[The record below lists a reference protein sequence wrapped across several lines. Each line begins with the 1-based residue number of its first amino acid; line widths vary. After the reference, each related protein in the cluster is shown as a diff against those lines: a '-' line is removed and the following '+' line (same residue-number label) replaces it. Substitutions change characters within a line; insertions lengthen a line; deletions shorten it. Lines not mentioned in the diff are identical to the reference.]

1 MADDKPV
8 TEIVL
13 LVMVA
18 FVVLFGVAAC
28 ATTGDG
34 ASSSSVSFDTWD
46 GDPDWSP
53 DGRLIAFASNR
64 GSGGVFVVRPDGTA
78 VRRVFSGEASDVDW
92 SRDGT
97 AIAFT
102 GSRGIYVLR
111 LGDRRAKRV
120 LRGSGLS
127 LPAWAPNGRDL
138 TVVKE
143 ESGRFRRYGG
153 AWFTASYPAIY
164 TVRLAGGVP
173 HRLLPPYRGVI
184 GAAQPN
190 SVAARSETEPA
201 WSPDGKRI
209 ALQAGD
215 GVIVVA
221 DVRSGRRTTIRDR
234 GCGSPAWSPNGRL
247 IAYQCVGN
255 MYVAGLDGTDE
266 NRVASEGGDPSWSP
280 DSRLLVFEHYLYGG
294 SYYGSSPGSL
304 SIVDA
309 NGDGLR
315 RVTFGPRG

>member
-1 MADDKPV
+1 
-8 TEIVL
+8 
-13 LVMVA
+13 MVA

-173 HRLLPPYRGVI
+173 TPPFAALPRRYRRRSTKFGGGAFRNGARVVSRWKADRPPGGRRRDRCRGREERPPHDDQRSRLW
-184 GAAQPN
+184 QP
-190 SVAARSETEPA
+190 R
-201 WSPDGKRI
+201 
-209 ALQAGD
+209 
-215 GVIVVA
+215 VVA
-221 DVRSGRRTTIRDR
+221 
-234 GCGSPAWSPNGRL
+234 
-247 IAYQCVGN
+247 
-255 MYVAGLDGTDE
+255 
-266 NRVASEGGDPSWSP
+266 
-280 DSRLLVFEHYLYGG
+280 
-294 SYYGSSPGSL
+294 
-304 SIVDA
+304 
-309 NGDGLR
+309 
-315 RVTFGPRG
+315 